1 MMGLTL
7 SSVVMR
13 GLRRA
18 AGAAALLLA
27 SLATLG
33 LTGPVWAQ
41 DATQGAVLYQQI
53 IVTGKQTCAAAACH
67 GSSPSK
73 GQNKISRGNSAY
85 NIKAGISGVGQMNF
99 LQGHLTDTQL
109 NDLAAYIAKA
119 NGTTAVYIPTSNAP
133 AVSLSA
139 VSLAFGSV
147 TVSTSS
153 SLTSTLTNSGTAAL
167 NLSAITS
174 NNPLFTVGSNCPAS
188 LAVGSSCTLTVTFSP
203 VAAGAASGSVSVSSD
218 AASSP
223 DTLAL
228 SGTGVNAATGL
239 LAWVGNVSALSFPS
253 TEVGKTSPSQ
263 TLTLTNSGN
272 ATATLTQISLSG
284 SQASE
289 FRTAGGCA
297 TGMTLAAGAQCS
309 VVLTL
314 APTSEGSK
322 TASLNVLATN
332 ATNPPA
338 VALSG
343 TATAVPT
350 PPPGNTPAVT
360 LSSTNLSYGSVT
372 VGSRSSLTSTLT
384 NSGTAALNLGALS
397 VNNTLF
403 AAAHNCPAS
412 LAVGSSCTLTIT
424 FSPLAVGTA
433 TATVSL
439 LSDAAS
445 SPDTISLSGSGVTAP
460 TATLGWVGTPT
471 ALTFPSTEVG
481 QTSPPQTLTLTNSG
495 NGTATL
501 TQVLLGGAQASEFV
515 ISGGCAPGVTLAA
528 GADCTVVLAL
538 APTSEGSK
546 TASLDIVASNASYPP
561 SIALTGTATAV
572 PVPPPP
578 PVPGSGGGTSNQG
591 GGGCTLGSTQTLF
604 DPLWL
609 LMLVCALGI
618 LIWRHRQGAH
628 HD

>member
-1 MMGLTL
+1 MMGMTL
-7 SSVVMR
+7 SSVVTR
-13 GLRRA
+13 ALRRA
-18 AGAAALLLA
+18 VGAAALMLM
-27 SLATLG
+27 SLVSLG
-33 LTGPVWAQ
+33 GTSPVWAQ

-67 GSSPSK
+67 GSSPAK

-99 LQGHLTDTQL
+99 LQGHLTDAQL
-109 NDLAAYIAKA
+109 NDLAAYIAQA
-119 NGTTAVYIPTSNAP
+119 NGTTAVYIPTANAP

-174 NNPLFTVGSNCPAS
+174 NNPLFTVASNCPAS
-188 LAVGSSCTLTVTFSP
+188 LAVGASCTLSVTFSP
-203 VAAGAASGSVSVSSD
+203 VAAGAASASVSVSSD

-228 SGTGVNAATGL
+228 SGTGVNAPTGL
-239 LAWVGNVSALSFPS
+239 LAWAGNVTALTFPS

-263 TLTLTNSGN
+263 TLTLTNNGN

-289 FRTAGGCA
+289 FRTAGSCA
-297 TGMTLAAGAQCS
+297 AGTTLAAGAQCS
-309 VVLTL
+309 LQLTL
-314 APTSEGSK
+314 APTSQGSK
-322 TASLNVLATN
+322 SASLNVVATH

-338 VALSG
+338 IALSG
-343 TATAVPT
+343 TATAVQT
-350 PPPGNTPAVT
+350 PPPGNTPAVS
-360 LSSTNLSYGSVT
+360 LSSTSLSYGSVT
-372 VGSRSSLTSTLT
+372 VGTRSSQTSTLT
-384 NSGTAALNLGALS
+384 NIGTAALNLGAIS
-397 VNNTLF
+397 VNNALF

-424 FSPLAVGTA
+424 FSPLAVGPA
-433 TATVSL
+433 TATVSV

-460 TATLGWVGTPT
+460 TATLAWVGNVT
-471 ALTFPSTEVG
+471 ALTFPSTELG
-481 QTSPPQTLTLTNSG
+481 QTSAPQTLTLTNSG

-501 TQVLLGGAQASEFV
+501 TQILLGGAQASEFV
-515 ISGGCAPGVTLAA
+515 VSGGCATGVTLAA

-546 TASLDIVASNASYPP
+546 TARLDIVAANASYPP
-561 SIALTGTATAV
+561 SIALSGTATAL
-572 PVPPPP
+572 PTPAPP

-591 GGGCTLGSTQTLF
+591 GGGCTLGSNQTLF

-609 LMLVCALGI
+609 LMLFCAMGI
-618 LIWRHRQGAH
+618 LIWRQRPGAH